1 MRSDRPPRF
10 SPRFTKALGA
20 VIGAALAFVLF
31 LGPGA
36 PAPPSDSERGA
47 ALFRASFTPERGLGP
62 LFNEQACSSC
72 HLEPE
77 VGGVGSDGLATALRV
92 GRLTDAGFDP
102 MLGRGGPFARTHSVS
117 ELGVPCDRSA
127 GIPAG
132 ANVTS
137 VRNAP
142 ALFGTGL
149 IEAIP
154 EEAIRAGAQQRRDG
168 VSGRPN
174 LVPGPDGRERVG
186 RFGWKAETPTLEG
199 FVAEALRNELGV
211 TSLLAP
217 AGSVPT
223 GRARCV
229 GESASPEASEDVVRA
244 LSAFV
249 ASLPASEPRARKPKG
264 EAVFVRTGCN
274 ACHVATLGR
283 ATRDVPLYS
292 DLLLHDM
299 GRALDD
305 RVVQGSARGA
315 EWRTAP
321 LWGLSSRPR
330 YLHDGRADSIEAA
343 IVAHGGEAARSARRF
358 ARLPEADRRAL
369 LDFLRTR

>member
-1 MRSDRPPRF
+1 MSGRSRTF
-10 SPRFTKALGA
+10 SPAFYKTLGA
-20 VIGAALAFVLF
+20 VVAIALAALVI
-31 LGPGA
+31 PGLWKA
-36 PAPPSDSERGA
+36 PPPSDGA
-47 ALFRASFTPERGLGP
+47 ALFRRDFTPGQGLGP
-62 LFNEQACSSC
+62 LFNEQACSGC
-72 HLEPE
+72 HLQPE
-77 VGGVGSDGLATALRV
+77 VGGVGRGGLATVLRV
-92 GRLTDAGFDP
+92 GRLTEAGFDP
-102 MLGRGGPFARTHSVS
+102 MIGRGGPFARTHSVS
-117 ELGVPCDRSA
+117 ELGVACDRA
-127 GIPAG
+127 PGIPAG

-142 ALFGTGL
+142 SLFGTGL
-149 IEAIP
+149 IEAIG
-154 EEAIRAGAQQRRDG
+154 EEAIRAGAEQRRDG

-174 LVPGPDGRERVG
+174 LVRGPHGRERVG

-217 AGSVPT
+217 AGSLPA
-223 GRARCV
+223 GQARCP

-249 ASLPASEPRARKPKG
+249 GSLPASAPRGGAAEG
-264 EAVFVRTGCN
+264 EAVFVQTGCN
-274 ACHVATLGR
+274 ACHVATLSRGTR
-283 ATRDVPLYS
+283 AVPLYS

-343 IVAHGGEAARSARRF
+343 IVVHGGEAAVSARRF
-358 ARLPEADRRAL
+358 ARLPAAERRAL